1 MNKPSIITAIAVE
14 AINELET
21 ATCYLDWID
30 SLNWAMK
37 RTLADGNDHHA
48 ERLADIAQYLAG
60 DYRETLITRAKCLNE
75 RFDAHQD
82 NVRVLKA
89 HGGAQ

>member
-14 AINELET
+14 SINELET
-21 ATCYLDWID
+21 AANYMDWLD
-30 SLNWAMK
+30 SLTWAIK

-48 ERLADIAQYLAG
+48 ERLADVAQYLAG
-60 DYRETLITRAKCLNE
+60 DYRETLISNAKRLNE

-82 NVRVLKA
+82 NAFTLKV
-89 HGGAQ
+89 GGVQ

>member
-1 MNKPSIITAIAVE
+1 MNNPSLITAIAVE

-21 ATCYLDWID
+21 ATNYMDWLDMLSWVI
-30 SLNWAMK
+30 K

-60 DYRETLITRAKCLNE
+60 DYRETITTQAKRLNE

-82 NVRVLKA
+82 NVRILKA
-89 HGGAQ
+89 GGAQ

>member
-1 MNKPSIITAIAVE
+1 MSKPQILNAITVE
-14 AINELET
+14 AISELET
-21 ATCYLDWID
+21 ASTYLDWLD
-30 SLNWAMK
+30 SLSWVIK

-60 DYRETLITRAKCLNE
+60 DYRETLTTHTKRLNE
-75 RFDAHQD
+75 RFDAYQD

-89 HGGAQ
+89 GGVQ

>member
-1 MNKPSIITAIAVE
+1 MNKPSLITAIAVE

-21 ATCYLDWID
+21 ATNYMDWLDTLSWVI
-30 SLNWAMK
+30 K

-48 ERLADIAQYLAG
+48 ERLEDIAQYLAG
-60 DYRETLITRAKCLNE
+60 DYRETITTQAKRLNE

-89 HGGAQ
+89 GGVQ

>member
-1 MNKPSIITAIAVE
+1 MNKPSLITAIAVE

-21 ATCYLDWID
+21 ATNYMDWLDTLSWVI
-30 SLNWAMK
+30 K

-60 DYRETLITRAKCLNE
+60 DYRETITTQAKHLNE

-82 NVRVLKA
+82 NVRILRTQ
-89 HGGAQ
+89 GGAQ

>member
-14 AINELET
+14 SINELET
-21 ATCYLDWID
+21 AANYMDWLD
-30 SLNWAMK
+30 SLTWAIK

-60 DYRETLITRAKCLNE
+60 DYRETIISNAKRLNE

-82 NVRVLKA
+82 NAFVLKV
-89 HGGAQ
+89 GGVQ